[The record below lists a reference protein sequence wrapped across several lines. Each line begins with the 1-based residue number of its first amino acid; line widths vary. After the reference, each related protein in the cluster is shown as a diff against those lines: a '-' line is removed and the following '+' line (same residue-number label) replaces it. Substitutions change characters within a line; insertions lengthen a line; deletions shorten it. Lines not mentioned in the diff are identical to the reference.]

1 MIDYENILYNTVKN
15 KLKNTDTINRFNE
28 ILSTLNRTDNIDTLK
43 KSQDLVSYLHTIQV
57 DPLTVNMVENPKL
70 KTAINTLFT
79 NSIFSEPL
87 ILTDQKAQNKILAHI
102 TSNDDFNIKTNK
114 FEINDTDEL
123 LELNVKTEDSITNF
137 VNDFNNMLKEK
148 TLISILQFICK
159 NDLLKTYNKLLKVQ
173 NKEDDYRELNIP
185 VYVYDAITNESYI
198 ESMIIDNYIDNYI
211 DISNASN
218 DKELFD
224 ALKIIDTNGTLKVPA
239 DLNNNSKN
247 ILDAYKK
254 SELNIKKSDNNPVPA
269 DCSTVDD
276 FINSWS
282 TNSDK
287 VVEVKKKITDDIYL
301 KWNTKLIDIANKT
314 IPDSM
319 KTENATVFDLLKEN
333 IYLDSQHK
341 NKVSFQTLLSTLVL
355 DKNQSI
361 FNKKNIDNTGNTF
374 GENLFQEIKTSIN
387 KLRTGK
393 LLNINNSCSWNLFIN
408 KLTDLNKENF
418 ANLRELEEF
427 GKNDKIWGSKD
438 GNAYLAINTL
448 YKVFSNVSNNM
459 KYIKLLFTIMIPNN

>member
-123 LELNVKTEDSITNF
+123 LELNVKSEDSITNF

-148 TLISILQFICK
+148 TLISILQFIGK
-159 NDLLKTYNKLLKVQ
+159 NDLLKTYNKLLKIQ

-224 ALKIIDTNGTLKVPA
+224 ALKIIDTNGTLKVPT

-269 DCSTVDD
+269 DCSTVED

-287 VVEVKKKITDDIYL
+287 VAEVKKKITDDIYL

-341 NKVSFQTLLSTLVL
+341 NKVSFQTLLSTLAL

-387 KLRTGK
+387 KLRSGK

-408 KLTDLNKENF
+408 KLTDLNNDNF

>member
-15 KLKNTDTINRFNE
+15 KLKNADTINRFNE

-123 LELNVKTEDSITNF
+123 LELNVKSEDSITNF

-148 TLISILQFICK
+148 TLISILQFIGK
-159 NDLLKTYNKLLKVQ
+159 NDLLKTYNKLLKIQ

-224 ALKIIDTNGTLKVPA
+224 ALKIIDTNGTLKVPT

-269 DCSTVDD
+269 DCSTVED

-287 VVEVKKKITDDIYL
+287 VAEVKKKITDDIYL

-341 NKVSFQTLLSTLVL
+341 NKVSFQTLLSTLAL

-387 KLRTGK
+387 KLRSGK

-408 KLTDLNKENF
+408 KLTDLNNDNF

>member
-15 KLKNTDTINRFNE
+15 KLKNTDTINKFNE
-28 ILSTLNRTDNIDTLK
+28 ILSTLYRTDNIDTLK

-57 DPLTVNMVENPKL
+57 DPLTVNMVESPKL
-70 KTAINTLFT
+70 KTVINTLFT

-123 LELNVKTEDSITNF
+123 LELNVKSEDSITNF
-137 VNDFNNMLKEK
+137 VNDFNNMIKEK
-148 TLISILQFICK
+148 TLISILQFIGK
-159 NDLLKTYNKLLKVQ
+159 NDLLKTYNKLLKIQ

-185 VYVYDAITNESYI
+185 VYVYDAITNTSYI
-198 ESMIIDNYIDNYI
+198 KSMIIDNYIDKYI
-211 DISNASN
+211 NISNASN
-218 DKELFD
+218 DKELFK
-224 ALKIIDTNGTLKVPA
+224 ALKNIDTDGTLKVPT

-254 SELNIKKSDNNPVPA
+254 NKLNIKKSDNNPVPIN
-269 DCSTVDD
+269 CSTVED

-287 VVEVKKKITDDIYL
+287 VTEVKTKITDDIYS

-319 KTENATVFDLLKEN
+319 KTENTTVFDLLKEN

-374 GENLFQEIKTSIN
+374 GENLFQEIKTSVN
-387 KLRTGK
+387 KLRAGK
-393 LLNINNSCSWNLFIN
+393 LLNINNSCSWNSFID
-408 KLTDLNKENF
+408 KLSNLNKDNF

-427 GKNDKIWGSKD
+427 GKNDDIWESKD